1 MNASRRGFTLV
12 EVLVV
17 MAITAL
23 VTTVLLQALSQ
34 VYLLQT
40 RFGEQLSQSQAGA
53 MRVDWWRQVVQ
64 GLEPDFVD
72 GKRKFSGQS
81 DRMEGLSTQGLGTE
95 LGGPKAFALELG
107 NGELRYLAGEQATSL
122 LRWPAGDR
130 AEFAYLDSE
139 GQAHPQWPPVSTRA
153 EALQLPAAVLLRLS
167 SPAGSEVLLA
177 TPRGVREARVRTFR
191 LGATP

>member
-40 RFGEQLSQSQAGA
+40 RFGEQLAQSQSGA

-64 GLEPDFVD
+64 GLEPDFAD
-72 GKRKFSGQS
+72 GKGRFSGRS

-95 LGGPKAFALELG
+95 PEGPKAFALELS
-107 NGELRYLAGEQATSL
+107 NGELRYLAGEQVTSL

-130 AEFAYLDSE
+130 AEFAYFDGT
-139 GQAHPQWPPVSTRA
+139 GQAHPQWPPASTRGD
-153 EALQLPAAVLLRLS
+153 ALQLPAAVMLRHS
-167 SPAGSEVLLA
+167 STVGDEVLLA
-177 TPRGVREARVRTFR
+177 TPRGARETRVRTFR

>member
-1 MNASRRGFTLV
+1 MNASRSGFTLV

-23 VTTVLLQALSQ
+23 VSTVLLQALSQ

-40 RFGEQLSQSQAGA
+40 RFGEQLTQSQSGA

-64 GLEPDFVD
+64 GLEPDFGD
-72 GKRKFSGQS
+72 GKRLFSGRS

-95 LGGPKAFALELG
+95 PEGPKAFALEMG
-107 NGELRYLAGEQATSL
+107 NGELRYLAGEQVTSL
-122 LRWPAGDR
+122 LRWTAGDR
-130 AEFAYLDSE
+130 AEFAYLDGT
-139 GQAHPQWPPVSTRA
+139 GQAHSQWPPASARSDA
-153 EALQLPAAVLLRLS
+153 PQLPAAVLLRHS
-167 SPAGSEVLLA
+167 SSVGEVVLLA
-177 TPRGVREARVRTFR
+177 TPRGARESRVRAFR